1 MLNDRRLRSGTPFWR
16 DFWFWVK
23 LLIFV
28 IFLLFLV
35 FPFSTLIYNS
45 FFSTKEEG
53 FTFYN
58 FRRFFQRKYYNSALW
73 NSLEISLIP
82 TLFSVLVGVPMAYLM
97 TRFNV
102 WGKTVWHVLI
112 ILSLMCPPFLGAYSW
127 IILLGNAGIVTQWLS
142 SVFGFKMPSIYGL
155 GGCCAVFTLKL
166 FPYVYLYVSGA
177 MGSID
182 RSVEECAE
190 NLGSGKLRRMLTV
203 TVPVVMPSI
212 AAGALMV
219 FMTALADFGTPGI
232 LAGGN
237 FRTLPVLIYDE
248 YLSET
253 GGNAN
258 LASAISMIIVVI
270 SLLILFIQKWWVARK
285 NYQMSALRPP
295 AVAELKG
302 VSRFLIT
309 LSVAL
314 VTLIAFLP
322 QAVVVFCSFVKTNYS
337 NFVFSEG
344 FTLEHYAELG
354 RNLTTNIRNSF
365 VFSTVAILFILVLGI
380 LLSYVIVRRRG
391 KTGGA
396 LDMLMMAPYVIPGS
410 VLGLCYIVAFNNMGS
425 TPDGTVIRLTGTA
438 SIIIIAMIIRKLP
451 YTVRSGSAFLMQM
464 DPSIEEASINLGVS
478 PMKTFARVT
487 VRMMLPGVLSGAIIS
502 WVTCINEL
510 SCSIMLSS
518 GRNNTLTIEA
528 YTNIVRNSVGSGA
541 ALSAIL
547 TVTSAVILLLAL
559 KATKGKISV

>member
-1 MLNDRRLRSGTPFWR
+1 MLKNHRFLFEKLVKR
-16 DFWFWVK
+16 DFWMQ
-23 LLIFV
+23 
-28 IFLLFLV
+28 
-35 FPFSTLIYNS
+35 ST
-45 FFSTKEEG
+45 
-53 FTFYN
+53 
-58 FRRFFQRKYYNSALW
+58 A
-73 NSLEISLIP
+73 
-82 TLFSVLVGVPMAYLM
+82 
-97 TRFNV
+97 
-102 WGKTVWHVLI
+102 
-112 ILSLMCPPFLGAYSW
+112 
-127 IILLGNAGIVTQWLS
+127 
-142 SVFGFKMPSIYGL
+142 
-155 GGCCAVFTLKL
+155 TLK
-166 FPYVYLYVSGA
+166 
-177 MGSID
+177 
-182 RSVEECAE
+182 ECAE

-237 FRTLPVLIYDE
+237 FRTLPVLIYNE

-270 SLLILFIQKWWVARK
+270 SLLILFLQKWWVARK

-295 AVAELKG
+295 AITEYHGAK
-302 VSRFLIT
+302 RFLIT
-309 LSVAL
+309 LPVAI
-314 VTLIAFLP
+314 VTLISFLP

-344 FTLEHYAELG
+344 FTFEHYAELG

-365 VFSTVAILFILVLGI
+365 VFSTVAIVFILILGI
-380 LLSYVIVRRRG
+380 LMSYVIVRRRG

-410 VLGLCYIVAFNNMGS
+410 VLGLCYIVAFNNLGR
-425 TPDGTVIRLTGTA
+425 TADGTVIRLTGTA
-438 SIIIIAMIIRKLP
+438 SIIIISMIIRKMP

-478 PMKTFARVT
+478 PMKTFAKVT

-510 SCSIMLSS
+510 STSIMALYRQDSDHHRGQLYGNRPKFSRHRCCACLHSHADQRSAPAHLLQSQQGQGIHRLIARTYEKAVALATVFSDFKLLSLS
-518 GRNNTLTIEA
+518 PADGPISRQVTLKR
-528 YTNIVRNSVGSGA
+528 VDPSVKGA
-541 ALSAIL
+541 
-547 TVTSAVILLLAL
+547 
-559 KATKGKISV
+559 KISKVCYESCGIDFCAVGQ